1 MRGIYIFSIT
11 LVLVSRWLTVKKTL
25 TSRAGSATLESKMRH
40 ILHPIF
46 ATLGS
51 NLGISTL
58 LEILQ
63 SCKLDD
69 KVALFSDWYTP
80 THPPLGRNWITT
92 IGGVSRNILKWAEMC
107 LEGILKVSV

>member
-1 MRGIYIFSIT
+1 MRCVCIFLTTCTFTKHTRNWTYST
-11 LVLVSRWLTVKKTL
+11 LQYF
-25 TSRAGSATLESKMRH
+25 
-40 ILHPIF
+40 F

-51 NLGISTL
+51 NLEISTL

-63 SCKLDD
+63 SCKLDQE
-69 KVALFSDWYTP
+69 VALFSDWYPP
-80 THPPLGRNWITT
+80 THPTAPLGRNWITT